1 MLSQNGT
8 HLYVGDLLYTHTHT
22 HTQGNKLAGMI
33 IEAGKSKSAE
43 PTSKSGGWQATV
55 LPGRSQ
61 AADFSLTWGKVSLSC
76 YLGLPWFG

>member
-1 MLSQNGT
+1 
-8 HLYVGDLLYTHTHT
+8 
-22 HTQGNKLAGMI
+22 MI